1 MLPVFKGGSSVV
13 LFSTASQRPVQPPSI
28 ETASSAC
35 CHNVS
40 AEIDKTERLR
50 MLRYR
55 LIFRRKFLTL
65 RHLEAR
71 GVEPLSLKPLPQAST
86 CVAGN
91 EDSGFCCEPARYS
104 HPIVHEFD
112 SPAGAVNPPAN

>member
-1 MLPVFKGGSSVV
+1 
-13 LFSTASQRPVQPPSI
+13 
-28 ETASSAC
+28 
-35 CHNVS
+35 
-40 AEIDKTERLR
+40 

>member
-1 MLPVFKGGSSVV
+1 MTEERAAAGAEGDADGGDEDKGRRFEFHICDVTMGEIPVTNIYAKNAAVCIV
-13 LFSTASQRPVQPPSI
+13 
-28 ETASSAC
+28 
-35 CHNVS
+35 
-40 AEIDKTERLR
+40 
-50 MLRYR
+50 
-55 LIFRRKFLTL
+55 
-65 RHLEAR
+65 LEAR